1 MASAEDIYR
10 ESQAR
15 LHRILGA
22 YLSLEAW
29 KNGVDCVVLE
39 RKTLLSFLSLE
50 RMKNKRIDW
59 LKSDLETLFPYAST
73 TYYSKT
79 KAYASLYI
87 SRKKMPRNNAIWK
100 PMSTKERVALFKREE
115 LAAKIINLPEEK
127 ILLSRMALICNG
139 VEEL

>member
-1 MASAEDIYR
+1 MASAEEIYR

-39 RKTLLSFLSLE
+39 RKTLLSFLNLE

-59 LKSDLETLFPYAST
+59 LKSDLETLFPYARN

-79 KAYASLYI
+79 KAYATLYI
-87 SRKKMPRNNAIWK
+87 SRKKIPRHSAIWK
-100 PMSTKERVALFKREE
+100 TMSTTERMALFKREG
-115 LAAKIINLPEEK
+115 LTSKVINLPEEK
-127 ILLSRMALICNG
+127 ILLSKMALICNG